1 MNEVNIEGPYHPPG
15 PHHTSSWLLP
25 HLRAQ
30 AQAVSFGQ
38 LSLQLPSKQDH
49 VRQLGLR
56 GLMRTLSVTST
67 RVLGRLSSC
76 LKSSWQ
82 SFGQVSRERCVL
94 GHCPMETR
102 NQVNSTLGCC
112 GAWRTLAS
120 TFGKSVDGRFAR
132 YPAGWV
138 VACCPMESRQSL
150 TQ

>member
-1 MNEVNIEGPYHPPG
+1 MKAPRVPYQ

-30 AQAVSFGQ
+30 AQAVSFGK
-38 LSLQLPSKQDH
+38 LSLQLPSKENH

-56 GLMRTLSVTST
+56 GLMRTLSVMST

-94 GHCPMETR
+94 GHCPMDKTR
-102 NQVNSTLGCC
+102 NQVYSTLGCC

-138 VACCPMESRQSL
+138 VACCPMDSRQSL